1 MRPRLEV
8 ADIVRRHG
16 AAFCR
21 SKGDRLSRSQRRV
34 LGAIDACRTAALGGH
49 AERCVDCGVIRCAYN
64 SCLMGKIRNG
74 ELATV
79 ETLVLVYLNR
89 ISSKPPPFLSP

>member
-74 ELATV
+74 ELASYFAHAGTSFHQPRLTIT
-79 ETLVLVYLNR
+79 ERL
-89 ISSKPPPFLSP
+89 